1 MGAVKEIQDA
11 DYDAEVVQAPTPV
24 VLDFSGA
31 WCQPCKQ
38 LEPILDQLAGAYAGK
53 VKFVKMM
60 IEDNEATPMQFGV
73 SAVPTLVFLKG
84 GKEAGRVIGYRPK
97 DELDAKIKALL

>member
-1 MGAVKEIQDA
+1 MGNVKEIADA
-11 DYDAEVVQAPTPV
+11 DFDAEVAKAATPV

-60 IEDNEATPMQFGV
+60 IENNEQVPMQFGV
-73 SAVPTLVFLKG
+73 SAVPTIVFLKG
-84 GKEAGRVIGYRPK
+84 GKEAGRVIGFRSK
-97 DELDAKIKALL
+97 DELETKIKALL